1 MNQLN
6 YHKQLRAIA
15 RFLIGILVVVSIN
28 LIDSSIFVNRVFGAN
43 SSNKNLLNVTPD
55 RDKVSICIAG
65 FCVNTPNIPNIIKAP
80 IEQGINSA
88 IRDQLRSFLSSE
100 IPITGT
106 EHKLYPSTPELPG
119 GRFAPNTLYL
129 SALQPSQVIPSG
141 DYEIP
146 VHFYC
151 TKVYTLNG
159 AGNRFRLARL
169 EGRLSSALSN
179 LYQRASLNNVPI
191 QDVQV
196 LSWSIQSGV
205 SYDNLSN
212 ESKRLVDRL
221 IPDYRQELNGSFIDQ
236 TIRFWNTLAAV
247 TPLPSLDETLN
258 QLGDVGN
265 FTRSLF
271 RAREEIIRSN
281 FNYRNLANNFV
292 LQQDFNLPGGVESTP
307 WSQINDRVYL
317 RFIAPSGAL
326 RDGVAQVRILGNSQD
341 SSPITSGALLNDI
354 SQSVGIPE
362 QSGQAITVTVNSP
375 PEGTVVTLPS
385 ESDCNDNVSGFSI
398 LDKSA
403 NGVCLYKNGYQ
414 YVTTV
419 DLSKAKLRI
428 LTGPKY
434 KTIFGNNDRIEAKRT
449 SYYIDEGKKSNDSS
463 LIAILNGTVF
473 DTIAGRST
481 SYELNR
487 NDRIVPIGL
496 RTEGDNL
503 YEYKPDKLK
512 TGFALKAL
520 CFNSN
525 SAYISG
531 EIAKAFKDINKCPNF
546 MGLYA
551 SSKSNEED
559 LPPAERT
566 FIGINNQQGK
576 PSKVLFYSSSDRVK
590 LKIARDILSNFGASE
605 IGQLDGGGSTLL
617 VWREQKLIE
626 KNRVKYIGIPSA
638 IAIYSQK
645 TPNSSTTS
653 LNKSPQSPPYSSGSS
668 PRLRTVPLW

>member
-43 SSNKNLLNVTPD
+43 SSNKNLLNATPD

-362 QSGQAITVTVNSP
+362 QSGQAITATVNPP
-375 PEGTVVTLPS
+375 PEGTIVTLP
-385 ESDCNDNVSGFSI
+385 DHPCNDPRIVTI
-398 LDKSA
+398 YDKNNPQYHFYGA
-403 NGVCLYKNGYQ
+403 NGEISNPIC
-414 YVTTV
+414 
-419 DLSKAKLRI
+419 SKKIKGCTREKVFAIMISQARFIAPTFDSSPVIQCRTRI
-428 LTGPKY
+428 LTLDSPI
-434 KTIFGNNDRIEAKRT
+434 KTIINRDEFLIKNYTLPGHIFYPGEVTRKVIDTGSSIEVVTTGEGVGKRKEFNLLVSPT
-449 SYYIDEGKKSNDSS
+449 VWDAADIRLRVQVG
-463 LIAILNGTVF
+463 LILNYENSDAADSTPSY
-473 DTIAGRST
+473 RS
-481 SYELNR
+481 NP
-487 NDRIVPIGL
+487 VP
-496 RTEGDNL
+496 RAS
-503 YEYKPDKLK
+503 PK
-512 TGFALKAL
+512 T
-520 CFNSN
+520 
-525 SAYISG
+525 
-531 EIAKAFKDINKCPNF
+531 D
-546 MGLYA
+546 
-551 SSKSNEED
+551 
-559 LPPAERT
+559 
-566 FIGINNQQGK
+566 
-576 PSKVLFYSSSDRVK
+576 
-590 LKIARDILSNFGASE
+590 
-605 IGQLDGGGSTLL
+605 
-617 VWREQKLIE
+617 
-626 KNRVKYIGIPSA
+626 
-638 IAIYSQK
+638 
-645 TPNSSTTS
+645 
-653 LNKSPQSPPYSSGSS
+653 
-668 PRLRTVPLW
+668 PLW

>member
-129 SALQPSQVIPSG
+129 SALQSSQYIPSG

-169 EGRLSSALSN
+169 EGRLSNALSN

-205 SYDNLSN
+205 PYDNLSN

-221 IPDYRQELNGSFIDQ
+221 IPDYRQELNGSFTDQ

-292 LQQDFNLPGGVESTP
+292 LQQDFNLPGGVESTS

-326 RDGVAQVRILGNSQD
+326 RDGVAQVRIL
-341 SSPITSGALLNDI
+341 DI
-354 SQSVGIPE
+354 SQTKALDKNDLAENDLVNKDTVSSIPNLSRETLGVPAGDLLIGITQSVGIPE
-362 QSGQAITVTVNSP
+362 QNGQAITASVTPP
-375 PEGTVVTLPS
+375 PEVAEVINELKANPEWKRNLDPCPCNLEYARELTIPLYSLNGKELSPS
-385 ESDCNDNVSGFSI
+385 ENWKLRNYIADQTDPRFIPQGVALMLIRSPIFVESSLADFFFEKDFHPGASYAFRSHASRVGYFKLRSGKTIRPGQQCTYDSGGKLI
-398 LDKSA
+398 TDGPGA
-403 NGVCLYKNGYQ
+403 GTPDAYAPE
-414 YVTTV
+414 VTGTGRG
-419 DLSKAKLRI
+419 LSKS
-428 LTGPKY
+428 PNY
-434 KTIFGNNDRIEAKRT
+434 KTSHTYWDIEPFNVMSNKPEDLLWYEKSGWKRYQEIWTSNKGNNC
-449 SYYIDEGKKSNDSS
+449 SYN
-463 LIAILNGTVF
+463 
-473 DTIAGRST
+473 
-481 SYELNR
+481 
-487 NDRIVPIGL
+487 
-496 RTEGDNL
+496 
-503 YEYKPDKLK
+503 YK
-512 TGFALKAL
+512 
-520 CFNSN
+520 
-525 SAYISG
+525 
-531 EIAKAFKDINKCPNF
+531 
-546 MGLYA
+546 
-551 SSKSNEED
+551 
-559 LPPAERT
+559 
-566 FIGINNQQGK
+566 
-576 PSKVLFYSSSDRVK
+576 
-590 LKIARDILSNFGASE
+590 
-605 IGQLDGGGSTLL
+605 
-617 VWREQKLIE
+617 
-626 KNRVKYIGIPSA
+626 
-638 IAIYSQK
+638 
-645 TPNSSTTS
+645 
-653 LNKSPQSPPYSSGSS
+653 SS
-668 PRLRTVPLW
+668 PNRSSPFYNPNPVSPSPRNTPLW